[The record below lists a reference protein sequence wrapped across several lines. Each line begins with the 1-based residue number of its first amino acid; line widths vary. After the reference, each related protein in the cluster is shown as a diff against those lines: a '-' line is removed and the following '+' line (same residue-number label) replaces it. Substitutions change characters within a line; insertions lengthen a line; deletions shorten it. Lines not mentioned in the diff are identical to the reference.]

1 MTFSA
6 LPTTI
11 RGDAGER
18 IVHDYIKSKGYFPYQ
33 QALNVPYPLDIV
45 AYSQDAGQLALAEV
59 KTYPRRYAYA
69 DTGIDLADWETYLAI
84 AATHRLPFALLFV
97 DKFEEAL
104 YGADIR
110 RLEVSKT
117 GKGPTGPKVYFDL
130 SQMHLRKRLAES
142 EVASIPDP
150 PGHVFNWTRYKFTRR
165 YFGDSPLQNLTDHD

>member
-1 MTFSA
+1 MSFSA

-45 AYSQDAGQLALAEV
+45 AYSQDDGQLAFAEV
-59 KTYPRRYAYA
+59 KTYPRRYAFA
-69 DTGIDLADWETYLAI
+69 DTGIDLADWKTYQSI
-84 AATHRLPFALLFV
+84 ASIHRHPFALLFV
-97 DKFEEAL
+97 DKFEAAL

-110 RLEVSKT
+110 RLEVSRT
-117 GKGPTGPKVYFDL
+117 SHGPTGGKVYFNL
-130 SQMHLRKRLAES
+130 SQMQLRKRLTAT

-150 PGHVFNWTRYKFTRR
+150 LGYRFDWSRYEATRP
-165 YFGDSPLQNLTDHD
+165 YFLKT